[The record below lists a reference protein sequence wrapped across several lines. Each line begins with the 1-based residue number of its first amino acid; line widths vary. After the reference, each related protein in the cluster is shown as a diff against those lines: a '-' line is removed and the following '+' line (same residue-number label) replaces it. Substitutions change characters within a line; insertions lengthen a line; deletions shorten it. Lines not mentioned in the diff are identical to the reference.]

1 MRTTI
6 PATSLRLFVGEAET
20 VEGRPVYEARVLAAR
35 EPGLAGAT
43 VVRGALGYGHTSRLH
58 TGKILRL
65 SDDLPVI
72 VEPVDTPEAI
82 ERFLDE
88 VEPMFAA
95 CDDDAGPAAAAR
107 RAGPAARTLSRRG
120 AIVHSIG
127 SSSIS

>member
-1 MRTTI
+1 MRGY
-6 PATSLRLFVGEAET
+6 LH
-20 VEGRPVYEARVLAAR
+20 
-35 EPGLAGAT
+35 GLPGAT
-43 VVRGALGYGHTSRLH
+43 VVRGALGARPTSRLH
-58 TGKILRL
+58 TGQLLRL

-82 ERFLDE
+82 ERFLDA

-107 RAGPAARTLSRRG
+107 RAGPAARTLSRRVS
-120 AIVHSIG
+120 IVHSIG